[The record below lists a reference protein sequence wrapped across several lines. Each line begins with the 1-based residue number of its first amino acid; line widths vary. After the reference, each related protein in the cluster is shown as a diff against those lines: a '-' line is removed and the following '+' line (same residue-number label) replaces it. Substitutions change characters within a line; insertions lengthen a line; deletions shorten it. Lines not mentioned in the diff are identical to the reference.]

1 MEFRRTAAVTLAALA
16 LTAAGA
22 GAQTGTYTLDPAH
35 TSVGFKARHMMI
47 NDVRGTFD
55 KVDGTI
61 VFDAKNIANSTVSVT
76 IETASVNTRVEN
88 RDNDLR
94 SDKFFDAAKH
104 PTITFQSK
112 KIVKKGEQ
120 WVAVGDLTMRGVTK
134 EIELPFTISGPVANP
149 WGKTV
154 IAVAA
159 STEINRQDFGVSW
172 NKTLDAGGVL
182 VGDTVKIEIE
192 AEAQK
197 QES

>member
-1 MEFRRTAAVTLAALA
+1 MKFRRTAAVALAALA

-22 GAQTGTYTLDPAH
+22 QADTYKLDPAH
-35 TSVGFKARHMMI
+35 TSVGFKVRHMMI

-94 SDKFFDAAKH
+94 SDKFFDAANH

-120 WVAVGDLTMRGVTK
+120 WVAVGDLTMRGVTR
-134 EIELPFTISGPVANP
+134 EIELPFTIGGPVANP

-172 NKTLDAGGVL
+172 NKTLDGGGVL

>member
-1 MEFRRTAAVTLAALA
+1 MKFRHAASVALAALA

-22 GAQTGTYTLDPAH
+22 GAQTDTYQLDPAH
-35 TSVGFKARHMMI
+35 TSVGFKVRHMMI

-61 VFDAKNIANSTVSVT
+61 AVDAKNMANSSVSVT

-94 SDKFFDAAKH
+94 SDHFFDAANH
-104 PTITFQSK
+104 PTITFKSK
-112 KIVKKGEQ
+112 KIVKRGEE
-120 WVAVGDLTMRGVTK
+120 WIAVGDLTMRGVTK
-134 EIELPFTISGPVANP
+134 EIELPFTLSGPVANP
-149 WGKTV
+149 WGKSV
-154 IAVAA
+154 IAVSA

-172 NKTLDAGGVL
+172 NKALDNGGVL

-197 QES
+197 QAP

>member
-1 MEFRRTAAVTLAALA
+1 MKFRRIAAFALAALA

-22 GAQTGTYTLDPAH
+22 GAQTDTYKLDPAH
-35 TSVGFKARHMMI
+35 TSVGFKVRHMMI

-61 VFDAKNIANSTVSVT
+61 VLDSKIMANSTVSVT

-94 SDKFFDAAKH
+94 SDHFFDAAKN
-104 PTITFQSK
+104 PTITFTSK
-112 KIVKKGEQ
+112 KIEKKGET

-134 EIELPFTISGPVANP
+134 ENELPFTVSGPVANP
-149 WGKTV
+149 WGKSV
-154 IAVAA
+154 IAVSA

-172 NKTLDAGGVL
+172 NKALDNGGVL
-182 VGDTVKIEIE
+182 VGDMVKIEIE

-197 QES
+197 QEP

>member
-1 MEFRRTAAVTLAALA
+1 
-16 LTAAGA
+16 
-22 GAQTGTYTLDPAH
+22 
-35 TSVGFKARHMMI
+35 MMI

>member
-1 MEFRRTAAVTLAALA
+1 MKFRRTAAILLAALA
-16 LTAAGA
+16 LTAAAA
-22 GAQTGTYTLDPAH
+22 GAQTDTYTFDPAH
-35 TSVGFKARHMMI
+35 TSVGFKVRHMMI

-61 VFDAKNIANSTVSVT
+61 VYDAKNMANSSVSVT
-76 IETASVNTRVEN
+76 IETASVNTRTEN

-94 SDKFFDAAKH
+94 SDHFFDAANH
-104 PTITFQSK
+104 PTITFKSK

-134 EIELPFTISGPVANP
+134 EIELPFTLSGPVNNP
-149 WGKTV
+149 WGKAV
-154 IAVAA
+154 IAVSA
-159 STEINRQDFGVSW
+159 STEINRQDYGVSW
-172 NKTLDAGGVL
+172 NKTLDSGGVL

-197 QES
+197 QEP

>member
-1 MEFRRTAAVTLAALA
+1 MKFRHPAAIALAALM
-16 LTAAGA
+16 LTTAGA
-22 GAQTGTYTLDPAH
+22 GAQTESYKLDPAH
-35 TSVGFKARHMMI
+35 SSVGFKVRHMMI

-61 VFDAKNIANSTVSVT
+61 VFDSKNMANSSVSVT

-94 SDKFFDAAKH
+94 SEKFFDAAKNS
-104 PTITFQSK
+104 TITFQSK
-112 KIVKKGEQ
+112 KIMKKGEQ
-120 WVAVGDLTMRGVTK
+120 WIAVGDLTMRGVTK
-134 EIELPFTISGPVANP
+134 EIELPFTVSGPVLNP
-149 WGKTV
+149 WGQTV
-154 IAVAA
+154 IAVSA

-197 QES
+197 QAP